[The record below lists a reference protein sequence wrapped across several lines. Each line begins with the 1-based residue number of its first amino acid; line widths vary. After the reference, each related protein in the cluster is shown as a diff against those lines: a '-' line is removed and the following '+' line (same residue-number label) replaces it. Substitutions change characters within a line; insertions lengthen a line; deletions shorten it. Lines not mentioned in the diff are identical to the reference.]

1 MATTCDCCMCIHEV
15 KQAYTVKQ
23 TLGFANSKACN
34 LSVKAAC
41 KTRFIAAC
49 TAPVYC
55 VYCKKVYCL
64 ILVKY
69 CLILVSLTI
78 QHDET

>member
-23 TLGFANSKACN
+23 TLGCANSKACN

-55 VYCKKVYCL
+55 VYCKKE
-64 ILVKY
+64 ILFNSG
-69 CLILVSLTI
+69 ITNNP
-78 QHDET
+78 T